1 MDDNEKSIIKE
12 LEEIQKSL
20 NNIII
25 PSMGMLD
32 NDIKIDINNEEY
44 INKKDKEEWL

>member
-44 INKKDKEEWL
+44 INKKDNEE

>member
-1 MDDNEKSIIKE
+1 MDSNEKSIIKE

-20 NNIII
+20 DDIII

-32 NDIKIDINNEEY
+32 NDIKLNINNEEY
-44 INKKDKEEWL
+44 VNKKEDE